1 VKGFPGGAVVKH
13 LPASAGDARDA
24 TSIPGEKIPWNGK
37 WQPTPVFLPGEFHGR
52 RNLVG
57 CSQWGHKELDMTEH
71 DNDSLHC
78 VRENVVGP
86 TQKTKM
92 CKAVF
97 DVGEIT
103 LC

>member
-1 VKGFPGGAVVKH
+1 M
-13 LPASAGDARDA
+13 
-24 TSIPGEKIPWNGK
+24 
-37 WQPTPVFLPGEFHGR
+37 
-52 RNLVG
+52 G

-78 VRENVVGP
+78 VKENVVGP

-103 LC
+103 VC